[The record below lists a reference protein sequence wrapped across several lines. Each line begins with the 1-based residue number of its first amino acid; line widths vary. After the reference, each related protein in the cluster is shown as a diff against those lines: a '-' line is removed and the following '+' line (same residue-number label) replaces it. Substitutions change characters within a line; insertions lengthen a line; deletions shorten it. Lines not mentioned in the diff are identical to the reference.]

1 MSRVRVSADLAP
13 VVRQFAADF
22 AAVTGQWVAEGWHT
36 PAEVEAWRVEIRK
49 IFDGG
54 AAHDVLDVCKTW
66 RKFARDI
73 QKG

>member
-13 VVRQFAADF
+13 VVQQFAADF

-36 PAEVEAWRVEIRK
+36 PAEVEGWRVEIRK

-54 AAHDVLDVCKTW
+54 AARDVLDVCKTW

>member
-1 MSRVRVSADLAP
+1 MSRVRVSADLGP

-22 AAVTGQWVAEGWHT
+22 AAVTGQWVAEGWH
-36 PAEVEAWRVEIRK
+36 AAGEVEQWRVEIRK

-54 AAHDVLDVCKTW
+54 ATDDVLDVCKTW

>member
-1 MSRVRVSADLAP
+1 MSRVRVSADMAP

-22 AAVTGQWVAEGWHT
+22 AAVTAQWVADGWHD
-36 PAEVEAWRVEIRK
+36 ADEVERWRVEIRK

-54 AAHDVLDVCKTW
+54 AADDVLDVCSVW

-73 QKG
+73 QRG